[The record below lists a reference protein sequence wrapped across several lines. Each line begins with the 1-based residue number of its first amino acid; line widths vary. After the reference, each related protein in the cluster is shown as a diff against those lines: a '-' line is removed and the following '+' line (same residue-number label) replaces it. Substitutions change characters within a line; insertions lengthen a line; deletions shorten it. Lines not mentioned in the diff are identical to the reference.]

1 MGCLRDGRWLRRCN
15 LVFHVNKDNA
25 AGGRLGLRWDAL
37 RLFSG
42 CL

>member
-1 MGCLRDGRWLRRCN
+1 MFTGWAMGLRRCS